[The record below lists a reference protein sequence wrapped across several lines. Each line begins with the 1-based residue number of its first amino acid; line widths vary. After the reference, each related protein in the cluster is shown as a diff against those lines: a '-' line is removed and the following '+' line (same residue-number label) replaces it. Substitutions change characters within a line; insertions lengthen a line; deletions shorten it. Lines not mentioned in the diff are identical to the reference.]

1 MKQFENTTLNFP
13 AFKEWIIQAGIYM
26 HTKKPHDYSE
36 FPPIYSLEKMMTR
49 MRETQKKK
57 GANTILFED
66 PEATAIADSDL
77 VIALNKKIKEDPNY
91 PIPEGFKKR
100 KEKTLVY
107 TYGAPS
113 YLNLSESQTMA
124 LDIMDELLTKLFDM
138 HFLEPVCT
146 FEEQYSIRPIVYKGK
161 DKDKG
166 VGSASYFA
174 AIDKKIKAREMSH
187 QAKMDPLERR
197 KMYNERPPR
206 LPTNLKLEVAK
217 FPLEK
222 RAHGQETAEVLEEIL
237 RAVERNQTELPPRKM
252 YGPGGAKINHGE

>member
-1 MKQFENTTLNFP
+1 M
-13 AFKEWIIQAGIYM
+13 
-26 HTKKPHDYSE
+26 
-36 FPPIYSLEKMMTR
+36 
-49 MRETQKKK
+49 
-57 GANTILFED
+57 
-66 PEATAIADSDL
+66 
-77 VIALNKKIKEDPNY
+77 
-91 PIPEGFKKR
+91 
-100 KEKTLVY
+100 
-107 TYGAPS
+107 
-113 YLNLSESQTMA
+113 
-124 LDIMDELLTKLFDM
+124 
-138 HFLEPVCT
+138 
-146 FEEQYSIRPIVYKGK
+146 YKGK

-217 FPLEK
+217 FPLEQ

>member
-1 MKQFENTTLNFP
+1 MDDHGFDKRKWITTDEIKVLIKLVNFRIMKQFENNTLNFP

-113 YLNLSESQTMA
+113 YLNLSESQTTA

-146 FEEQYSIRPIVYKGK
+146 FEE
-161 DKDKG
+161 
-166 VGSASYFA
+166 
-174 AIDKKIKAREMSH
+174 
-187 QAKMDPLERR
+187 
-197 KMYNERPPR
+197 
-206 LPTNLKLEVAK
+206 
-217 FPLEK
+217 
-222 RAHGQETAEVLEEIL
+222 
-237 RAVERNQTELPPRKM
+237 
-252 YGPGGAKINHGE
+252 